1 MNDQAFTFQ
10 TLHPDTIMD
19 ALYEQGI
26 RVDSGL
32 TPLNSYENRVYQFQD
47 EERQRFVVKFYRPKR
62 WSAEQIQEEHQFARD
77 LLDDDVPV
85 AAPLKFN
92 NQTLLTHEGFY
103 YAVFPSLGGRQFEAD
118 NIDQMEWVAR
128 YLGRIHQT
136 GRKKPFIARPT
147 IGVQEYLTEP
157 RQVFETS
164 TLIPGGLKDKFLSA
178 TDKLIE
184 AVKACWRDDIPTLRL
199 HGDCHAGNILWRDGP
214 LFVDLDDARM
224 GPAVQDLWMLLN
236 GDKAEQRM
244 QLETIIE
251 AYEEFSPFNS
261 DEIALIEP
269 LRAMRFVYYLAWLI
283 RRWDDP
289 AFPRNFPWLTGEDY
303 WRSQIST
310 FTEQVK
316 VLQEPPLQL
325 TPMY

>member
-19 ALYEQGI
+19 ALFEQGI

-47 EERQRFVVKFYRPKR
+47 EDRRRFVVKFYRPQR
-62 WSAEQIQEEHQFARD
+62 WSAEQIQEEHQFALD
-77 LLDDDVPV
+77 LVADDVPV

-92 NQTLLTHEGFY
+92 NQTLLTHLGFY
-103 YAVFPSLGGRQFEAD
+103 FAVFPSLGGRQFEAD

-136 GRKKPFIARPT
+136 GQKSAFTARPG
-147 IGVQEYLTEP
+147 IGIQEYLLEP

-164 TLIPGGLKDKFLSA
+164 TLIPSGLKAQFLVA
-178 TDKLIE
+178 TDGLIN
-184 AVKACWRDDIPTLRL
+184 AVIPRWDNNVQTLRL

-224 GPAVQDLWMLLN
+224 GPAIQDLWMLLN

-251 AYEEFSPFNS
+251 AYEEFSSFDS

-303 WRSQIST
+303 WRNQIST
-310 FTEQVK
+310 FIEQVK

>member
-19 ALYEQGI
+19 ALFEQGI

-47 EERQRFVVKFYRPKR
+47 EDRQRFVVKFYRPQR
-62 WSAEQIQEEHQFARD
+62 WSVDQIQEEHQFALD
-77 LLDDDVPV
+77 LVADDVPV
-85 AAPLKFN
+85 AAPLQFN
-92 NQTLLTHEGFY
+92 GQTLLSHQGFY
-103 YAVFPSLGGRQFEAD
+103 FAVFPSLGGRQFEAD

-136 GRKKPFIARPT
+136 GKKSAFTSRPT
-147 IGVQEYLTEP
+147 IGIAEYLLEP

-164 TLIPGGLKDKFLSA
+164 TLIPSGLKAELLAA
-178 TDKLIE
+178 TDNLIN
-184 AVKACWRDDIPTLRL
+184 AVTARWDNNVKTLRL

-224 GPAVQDLWMLLN
+224 GPAIQDLWMLLN

-251 AYEEFSPFNS
+251 AYEEFTPFNS

-303 WRSQIST
+303 WRNQIST
-310 FTEQVK
+310 FIEQVK

>member
-19 ALYEQGI
+19 ALFEQGI

-47 EERQRFVVKFYRPKR
+47 EDRQRFVVKFYRPQR
-62 WSAEQIQEEHQFARD
+62 WSADQIQEEHQFALD
-77 LLDDDVPV
+77 LVADDVPV

-92 NQTLLTHEGFY
+92 DQTLLSHQGFY
-103 YAVFPSLGGRQFEAD
+103 FAVFPSLGGRQFEAD

-136 GRKKPFIARPT
+136 GRKIAFTSRPV
-147 IGVQEYLTEP
+147 IGIQEYLLEP

-164 TLIPGGLKDKFLSA
+164 ALIPSGLKADFLAA
-178 TDKLIE
+178 TDGLIN
-184 AVKACWRDDIPTLRL
+184 AVIARWDNNVKTLRL

-224 GPAVQDLWMLLN
+224 GPAIQDLWMLLN

-303 WRSQIST
+303 WRNQIST
-310 FTEQVK
+310 FIEQVK

>member
-19 ALYEQGI
+19 ALFEQGI

-47 EERQRFVVKFYRPKR
+47 EERQRFVVKFYRPQR
-62 WSAEQIQEEHQFARD
+62 WSADQIQEEHQFALD
-77 LLDDDVPV
+77 LVADDVPV
-85 AAPLKFN
+85 AAPLEFN
-92 NQTLLTHEGFY
+92 GQTLLSHQGFY
-103 YAVFPSLGGRQFEAD
+103 FAVFPSLGGRQFEAD

-136 GRKKPFIARPT
+136 GRKTAFTSRPA
-147 IGVQEYLTEP
+147 IGIQEYLLEP
-157 RQVFETS
+157 RQVFEAS
-164 TLIPGGLKDKFLSA
+164 ALIPSGLKADFLA
-178 TDKLIE
+178 AADGLIN
-184 AVKACWRDDIPTLRL
+184 AVIARWDNNVQTLRL

-224 GPAVQDLWMLLN
+224 GPAIQDLWMLLN

-303 WRSQIST
+303 WRNQIST
-310 FTEQVK
+310 FIEQVK

>member
-19 ALYEQGI
+19 ALFEQGI

-47 EERQRFVVKFYRPKR
+47 EDRQRFVVKFYRPQR
-62 WSAEQIQEEHQFARD
+62 WSVDQILEEHQFALD
-77 LLDDDVPV
+77 LVADDVPV
-85 AAPLKFN
+85 AAPLQFN
-92 NQTLLTHEGFY
+92 GQTLLSHQGFY
-103 YAVFPSLGGRQFEAD
+103 FAVFPSLGGRQFEAD

-128 YLGRIHQT
+128 YLGRIHQK
-136 GRKKPFIARPT
+136 GKKSVFSARPT
-147 IGVQEYLTEP
+147 IGIAEYLLEP

-164 TLIPGGLKDKFLSA
+164 TLIPSGLKAEFLAA
-178 TDKLIE
+178 TDNLIN
-184 AVKACWRDDIPTLRL
+184 AVIARWDNNVKTLRL

-224 GPAVQDLWMLLN
+224 GPAIQDLWMLLN

-251 AYEEFSPFNS
+251 AYEEFTPFNS

-303 WRSQIST
+303 WRNQIST
-310 FTEQVK
+310 FIEQVK

>member
-19 ALYEQGI
+19 ALFEQGI

-47 EERQRFVVKFYRPKR
+47 EDRQRFVVKFYRPER
-62 WSAEQIQEEHQFARD
+62 WSAQQIQEEHQFAHD
-77 LLDDDVPV
+77 LLVDDVPV
-85 AAPLKFN
+85 AAPIKFN

-136 GRKKPFIARPT
+136 GRKTAFTARPT
-147 IGVQEYLTEP
+147 IGIQEYLTEP
-157 RQVFETS
+157 RQIFETS
-164 TLIPGGLKDKFLSA
+164 ALIPAALKDDFLNA
-178 TDKLIE
+178 TDKLIA
-184 AVKACWRDDIPTLRL
+184 AVKTCWRDDISVLRL

-310 FTEQVK
+310 FTQQVK

>member
-19 ALYEQGI
+19 ALFEQGI

-47 EERQRFVVKFYRPKR
+47 EERQRFVVKFYRPQR
-62 WSAEQIQEEHQFARD
+62 WSADQIQEEHQFALD
-77 LLDDDVPV
+77 LVADDVPV
-85 AAPLKFN
+85 AAPLEFN
-92 NQTLLTHEGFY
+92 GQTLLSHQGFY
-103 YAVFPSLGGRQFEAD
+103 FAVFPSLGGRQFEAD

-136 GRKKPFIARPT
+136 GRKTAFTSRPA
-147 IGVQEYLTEP
+147 IGIQKYLLEP
-157 RQVFETS
+157 RQVLEAS
-164 TLIPGGLKDKFLSA
+164 ALIPSGLKADFLAA
-178 TDKLIE
+178 TDGLIN
-184 AVKACWRDDIPTLRL
+184 AVIARWDNNVQTLRL

-224 GPAVQDLWMLLN
+224 GPAIQDLWMLLN

-303 WRSQIST
+303 WRNQIST
-310 FTEQVK
+310 FIEQVK